1 MFNVHTSINFDL
13 SAITKKQ
20 EEEEEK
26 GLIRKH
32 WRKTD
37 TIWNKKETLG
47 LAAFFFYIY
56 NTMEIPSKTDDRF
69 TFITKWKRNINR
81 SLRISERKII
91 TDRWKNWL
99 CCQLSKQTNWVVK
112 EWV

>member
-1 MFNVHTSINFDL
+1 MFNMHTSINFDL

-47 LAAFFFYIY
+47 LAAFFLYI
-56 NTMEIPSKTDDRF
+56 
-69 TFITKWKRNINR
+69 
-81 SLRISERKII
+81 
-91 TDRWKNWL
+91 
-99 CCQLSKQTNWVVK
+99 
-112 EWV
+112 